1 MTDAKVSTAEPV
13 KLTRT
18 QRMIAEAG
26 SKKRAPE
33 NRIKIKP
40 TKKPYIGHVEMAPV
54 DEADETLDTISR
66 KAQETEATQ
75 GSQLLGRQANNI
87 VENIKPTGRPSSYTE
102 ETGKRICEF
111 LINGNAITP
120 EKLQE
125 EGLPSVTT
133 IFRWLMKHE
142 GFRKDYAHAREIQA
156 HIYADQTITIADTA
170 TDAAIARVQI
180 DARKWHASHTNPKV
194 WGDTQRVDINQQITV
209 ADAHASVL
217 MRLADQ
223 ARANK
228 QQVIETDYK
237 DITPR

>member
-1 MTDAKVSTAEPV
+1 MSDTKASAAEPV
-13 KLTRT
+13 KMTRT

-33 NRIKIKP
+33 QRIKIKP
-40 TKKPYIGHVEMAPV
+40 NKKLNIPSVDMAPV
-54 DEADETLDTISR
+54 DEADDTLDTISR
-66 KAQETEATQ
+66 KAQETLA
-75 GSQLLGRQANNI
+75 SQSLGRQANNI

-133 IFRWLMKHE
+133 IFRWLMRHE

-170 TDAAIARVQI
+170 TDAALARVQI

-237 DITPR
+237 DVTPR

>member
-1 MTDAKVSTAEPV
+1 MSDTKASAAEPV
-13 KLTRT
+13 KMTRT

-33 NRIKIKP
+33 QRIKIKP
-40 TKKPYIGHVEMAPV
+40 NKKLNIPSVDIAPV
-54 DEADETLDTISR
+54 DEADDTLDTISR
-66 KAQETEATQ
+66 KAQETQ
-75 GSQLLGRQANNI
+75 GSQSLGRQANNI

-170 TDAAIARVQI
+170 TDAALARVQI

-237 DITPR
+237 DVTPR

>member
-1 MTDAKVSTAEPV
+1 MSDTKASAAEPV
-13 KLTRT
+13 KMTRT

-33 NRIKIKP
+33 QRIKIKP
-40 TKKPYIGHVEMAPV
+40 NKKLNIPSVDIAPV
-54 DEADETLDTISR
+54 DEADDTLDTISR
-66 KAQETEATQ
+66 KAQETQ
-75 GSQLLGRQANNI
+75 GSQSLGRQANNI

-170 TDAAIARVQI
+170 TDAALARVQI

-228 QQVIETDYK
+228 QQTIETDYK
-237 DITPR
+237 DVTPR

>member
-1 MTDAKVSTAEPV
+1 MVDTKASAAEPV

-18 QRMIAEAG
+18 QRLIAEAG

-33 NRIKIKP
+33 QRIKIKP
-40 TKKPYIGHVEMAPV
+40 NKKLNIPSVDIAPV
-54 DEADETLDTISR
+54 EEADETLDTISR
-66 KAQETEATQ
+66 KAQETQ
-75 GSQLLGRQANNI
+75 GSQSLGRQANNI

-170 TDAAIARVQI
+170 TDAALARVQI

-237 DITPR
+237 DVTPR

>member
-1 MTDAKVSTAEPV
+1 
-13 KLTRT
+13 
-18 QRMIAEAG
+18 MIAEAG

>member
-1 MTDAKVSTAEPV
+1 MTDTKASTAEPQ
-13 KLTRT
+13 KLTRS
-18 QRMIAEAG
+18 QRLILEAG
-26 SKKRAPE
+26 SKKAAPKQ
-33 NRIKIKP
+33 RIKIKP
-40 TKKPYIGHVEMAPV
+40 NKKPNVSQGEVYTVEEM
-54 DEADETLDTISR
+54 DETIDTISR

-75 GSQLLGRQANNI
+75 GSQLLGRQANKI
-87 VENIKPTGRPSSYTE
+87 VEKTKTGRPSSYTP

-111 LINGNAITP
+111 LIAGNPITP

-125 EGLPSVTT
+125 EQLPSVTT

-142 GFRKDYAHAREIQA
+142 DFRKDYAHAREMQA
-156 HIYADQTITIADTA
+156 HVYADQTISIADTCD
-170 TDAAIARVQI
+170 DAAKARVQI
-180 DARKWHASHTNPKV
+180 DARKWHAAHTNPKV

-223 ARANK
+223 AKASR

-237 DITPR
+237 DVTPR

>member
-1 MTDAKVSTAEPV
+1 
-13 KLTRT
+13 
-18 QRMIAEAG
+18 MIAEAG

-33 NRIKIKP
+33 TRIKIKP
-40 TKKPYIGHVEMAPV
+40 NKKLNIPSVDIAPV
-54 DEADETLDTISR
+54 DEADDTLDTISR
-66 KAQETEATQ
+66 KAQETLA
-75 GSQLLGRQANNI
+75 SQSLGRQANNI

-194 WGDTQRVDINQQITV
+194 WGDIQRVDINQQITV
-209 ADAHASVL
+209 ATAHASVL

-237 DITPR
+237 DVTPR

>member
-1 MTDAKVSTAEPV
+1 MSDTKASAAEPV
-13 KLTRT
+13 KMTRT

-33 NRIKIKP
+33 QRIKIKP
-40 TKKPYIGHVEMAPV
+40 NKKLNIPSVDIAPV
-54 DEADETLDTISR
+54 DEADDTLDTISR
-66 KAQETEATQ
+66 KAQETLA
-75 GSQLLGRQANNI
+75 SQSLGRQANNI

-170 TDAAIARVQI
+170 TDAALARVQI

-237 DITPR
+237 DVTPR

>member
-1 MTDAKVSTAEPV
+1 
-13 KLTRT
+13 
-18 QRMIAEAG
+18 MILEAG

-33 NRIKIKP
+33 QRIKIKP
-40 TKKPYIGHVEMAPV
+40 NKKLNIASLEIAPV
-54 DEADETLDTISR
+54 DEADDTLDTISR
-66 KAQETEATQ
+66 KAQETLA
-75 GSQLLGRQANNI
+75 SQSLGRQANNI

-228 QQVIETDYK
+228 QQIIETDYK
-237 DITPR
+237 DVTPR

>member
-1 MTDAKVSTAEPV
+1 
-13 KLTRT
+13 
-18 QRMIAEAG
+18 MIAEAG

-33 NRIKIKP
+33 QRIKIKP
-40 TKKPYIGHVEMAPV
+40 NKKLNIPSVDIAPV
-54 DEADETLDTISR
+54 DEADDTLDTISR
-66 KAQETEATQ
+66 KAQETQ
-75 GSQLLGRQANNI
+75 SLGRQANNI

-170 TDAAIARVQI
+170 TDAALARVQI

-228 QQVIETDYK
+228 QQIIETDYK
-237 DITPR
+237 DVTPR

>member
-1 MTDAKVSTAEPV
+1 MSDTKASAAEPV
-13 KLTRT
+13 KMTRT

-33 NRIKIKP
+33 QRIKIKP
-40 TKKPYIGHVEMAPV
+40 NKKLNIPSVDIAPV
-54 DEADETLDTISR
+54 EEADETLDTISR
-66 KAQETEATQ
+66 KAQETLA
-75 GSQLLGRQANNI
+75 SQSLGRQANNI

-170 TDAAIARVQI
+170 TDAALARVQI

-237 DITPR
+237 DVTPR

>member
-33 NRIKIKP
+33 TRIKIKP
-40 TKKPYIGHVEMAPV
+40 NKKLNIPSVDIAPV
-54 DEADETLDTISR
+54 DEADDTLDTISR
-66 KAQETEATQ
+66 KAQETLA
-75 GSQLLGRQANNI
+75 SQSLGRQANNI

-194 WGDTQRVDINQQITV
+194 WGDIQRVDINQQITV
-209 ADAHASVL
+209 ATAHASVL

-237 DITPR
+237 DVTPR

>member
-1 MTDAKVSTAEPV
+1 MADTKASPSEPQ

-18 QRMIAEAG
+18 QRMIIEAG
-26 SKKRAPE
+26 SKKKVPE
-33 NRIKIKP
+33 QRIKIKP
-40 TKKPYIGHVEMAPV
+40 NKKLNIPVVEIAPV

-66 KAQETEATQ
+66 KAQENGNVQ
-75 GSQLLGRQANNI
+75 SLGRQVNKI
-87 VENIKPTGRPSSYTE
+87 TETIKPTGRPSSYTE
-102 ETGKRICEF
+102 ETGKRICEY
-111 LINGNAITP
+111 LIAGNPITP
-120 EKLQE
+120 QKLQE
-125 EGLPSVTT
+125 ENLPSVTT

-142 GFRKDYAHAREIQA
+142 GFRKDYAHAREMQA
-156 HIYADQTITIADTA
+156 HVYADETITIADTCEDPA
-170 TDAAIARVQI
+170 KARVQI

-228 QQVIETDYK
+228 QQIIETDYK
-237 DITPR
+237 DVTPR

>member
-33 NRIKIKP
+33 TRIKIKP
-40 TKKPYIGHVEMAPV
+40 TKKPIIGHVELPPI
-54 DEADETLDTISR
+54 DEADDTLDQISR
-66 KAQETEATQ
+66 KAQETLA
-75 GSQLLGRQANNI
+75 SQSLGRQANNI
-87 VENIKPTGRPSSYTE
+87 VENIKPTGRPSSYNPE
-102 ETGKRICEF
+102 IGKKICEF
-111 LINGNAITP
+111 IIGGNP
-120 EKLQE
+120 LVPDKLRD

-133 IFRWLMKHE
+133 IFRWLAAHE
-142 GFRKDYAHAREIQA
+142 GFRKDYAYAREIQA
-156 HIYADQTITIADTA
+156 NVYADETVMIADTC
-170 TDAAIARVQI
+170 TDAAKARVQL

-194 WGDTQRVDINQQITV
+194 WGDIQRVDINQQITV
-209 ADAHASVL
+209 ATAHASVL

-237 DITPR
+237 DVTPR

>member
-1 MTDAKVSTAEPV
+1 
-13 KLTRT
+13 
-18 QRMIAEAG
+18 MIAEAG

-33 NRIKIKP
+33 QRIKIKP
-40 TKKPYIGHVEMAPV
+40 NKKLNIPSVDIAPV
-54 DEADETLDTISR
+54 DEADDTLDTISR
-66 KAQETEATQ
+66 KAQETQ
-75 GSQLLGRQANNI
+75 GSQSLGRQANNI

-237 DITPR
+237 DVTPR

>member
-1 MTDAKVSTAEPV
+1 MSDTKASAAEPV
-13 KLTRT
+13 KMTRT

-33 NRIKIKP
+33 QRIKIKP
-40 TKKPYIGHVEMAPV
+40 NKKLNIPSVDIAPV
-54 DEADETLDTISR
+54 EEADETLDTISR
-66 KAQETEATQ
+66 KAQETQ
-75 GSQLLGRQANNI
+75 GSQSLGRQANNI

-170 TDAAIARVQI
+170 TDAALARVQI

-237 DITPR
+237 DVTPR